1 MPIGVAEE
9 RQWSMIFDRFG
20 LEPEEDSVCWI
31 VLAAA
36 AAATAADVAEPVSVV
51 FAFALRQMSCFEP

>member
-20 LEPEEDSVCWI
+20 LEPEDSVCWI
-31 VLAAA
+31 ALAAPA

-51 FAFALRQMSCFEP
+51 FAFALRQISCFEP